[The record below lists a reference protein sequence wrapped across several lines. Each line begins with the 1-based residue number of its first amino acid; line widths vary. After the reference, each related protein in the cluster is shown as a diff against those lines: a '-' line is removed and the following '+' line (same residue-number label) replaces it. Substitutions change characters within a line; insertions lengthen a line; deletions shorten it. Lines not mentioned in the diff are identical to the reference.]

1 MDRSSRRIVTFIA
14 VVTIIVMAA
23 MATRSYLDADQSTTA
38 APVVE
43 TNDDAAPE
51 APKREPSENVTDT
64 SDEMP
69 VAAPDIEDI
78 PAITGEP
85 SMTFESENSEARES
99 TAPEN
104 DE

>member
-23 MATRSYLDADQSTTA
+23 MAVRSYLDAEHRAAA
-38 APVVE
+38 APVE
-43 TNDDAAPE
+43 TTEAIAPE
-51 APKREPSENVTDT
+51 APKRQPTENVPNP
-64 SDEMP
+64 SDETP
-69 VAAPDIEDI
+69 TAAPDIEDI

-85 SMTFESENSEARES
+85 SMTFENENSEARDS
-99 TAPEN
+99 SAPEN

>member
-1 MDRSSRRIVTFIA
+1 MDSSSRKIVTFIA

-38 APVVE
+38 APVE
-43 TNDDAAPE
+43 TNEATAPE
-51 APKREPSENVTDT
+51 APKRVPTENVTNP

-69 VAAPDIEDI
+69 IAAPEIEDI

-99 TAPEN
+99 ASPEN

>member
-38 APVVE
+38 APVE
-43 TNDDAAPE
+43 TNEVTTPE
-51 APKREPSENVTDT
+51 APKRQPAENVLDA
-64 SDEMP
+64 SAAMP
-69 VAAPDIEDI
+69 VAEPEIEEV

-85 SMTFESENSEARES
+85 SMTFESGNSEAREAAS
-99 TAPEN
+99 PEN

>member
-23 MATRSYLDADQSTTA
+23 MATRSYLDADQSTAA
-38 APVVE
+38 APVE
-43 TNDDAAPE
+43 ANDDAATE
-51 APKREPSENVTDT
+51 APKRQPTENMTDA

-69 VAAPDIEDI
+69 VAAPEIEDI

-85 SMTFESENSEARES
+85 SMTFESENNEAREAAS
-99 TAPEN
+99 PEN

>member
-1 MDRSSRRIVTFIA
+1 MDSSSRKIVTFIA

-23 MATRSYLDADQSTTA
+23 MATRSYLDADQRTTA
-38 APVVE
+38 APVE
-43 TNDDAAPE
+43 TDEATAPE
-51 APKREPSENVTDT
+51 APKREPSENVPNA

-69 VAAPDIEDI
+69 VAAPEIETI

-85 SMTFESENSEARES
+85 SMTFESENSEARDS
-99 TAPEN
+99 SAPEN

>member
-23 MATRSYLDADQSTTA
+23 MAIRSYLDADQSKTA
-38 APVVE
+38 APVE
-43 TNDDAAPE
+43 TNEATAPE
-51 APKREPSENVTDT
+51 APKRQPSENVPDT

-69 VAAPDIEDI
+69 IAAPEIEDI

-85 SMTFESENSEARES
+85 SMTFENENSEARES
-99 TAPEN
+99 ASPEN

>member
-23 MATRSYLDADQSTTA
+23 MATRSYLDADQSTA
-38 APVVE
+38 EAPVE
-43 TNDDAAPE
+43 TNDDAATE
-51 APKREPSENVTDT
+51 APKRQPSENVPNP

-85 SMTFESENSEARES
+85 SMTFESENSEAREAAS
-99 TAPEN
+99 PEN

>member
-38 APVVE
+38 APVE
-43 TNDDAAPE
+43 ANEATAPE
-51 APKREPSENVTDT
+51 APKPQRSENVTDA

-69 VAAPDIEDI
+69 VAELEIEEV

-85 SMTFESENSEARES
+85 SMTFESENSEAREAAS
-99 TAPEN
+99 PEN

>member
-14 VVTIIVMAA
+14 VVTILVMAA
-23 MATRSYLDADQSTTA
+23 MAIRSYLDADQSTTA
-38 APVVE
+38 APVE
-43 TNDDAAPE
+43 ATEDSAPE
-51 APKREPSENVTDT
+51 APKREPTENVTDT

-69 VAAPDIEDI
+69 VAAPEIEDI

-85 SMTFESENSEARES
+85 SMTFENENGEARES

>member
-1 MDRSSRRIVTFIA
+1 MDSSSRKIVTFIA

-23 MATRSYLDADQSTTA
+23 MAIRSYLDADQSTTA
-38 APVVE
+38 APVE
-43 TNDDAAPE
+43 ATEDSAPE
-51 APKREPSENVTDT
+51 APKRQPTENAPNP

-69 VAAPDIEDI
+69 VAQPEIEEI

-85 SMTFESENSEARES
+85 SMTCENKNSEARES
-99 TAPEN
+99 EAPEN

>member
-1 MDRSSRRIVTFIA
+1 MDSSSRKIVTFIA
-14 VVTIIVMAA
+14 IVTIIVMAA
-23 MATRSYLDADQSTTA
+23 MAIRSYLDAPQNTTA
-38 APVVE
+38 ASVE
-43 TNDDAAPE
+43 ATEDTTPE
-51 APKREPSENVTDT
+51 APKRQPTENVPNT

-85 SMTFESENSEARES
+85 SMTFENENSETREPA
-99 TAPEN
+99 TPEN

>member
-1 MDRSSRRIVTFIA
+1 
-14 VVTIIVMAA
+14 
-23 MATRSYLDADQSTTA
+23 
-38 APVVE
+38 
-43 TNDDAAPE
+43 
-51 APKREPSENVTDT
+51 VTDT

-69 VAAPDIEDI
+69 VAAPEIEDI

-85 SMTFESENSEARES
+85 SMTFENENGEARES

>member
-1 MDRSSRRIVTFIA
+1 MDSSSRKIVTSIA

-23 MATRSYLDADQSTTA
+23 MATRSYLDADQRTTA
-38 APVVE
+38 APAE
-43 TNDDAAPE
+43 ATEDSAPE
-51 APKREPSENVTDT
+51 APNRQPTENVPNP

-69 VAAPDIEDI
+69 VAAPEIEDI

-85 SMTFESENSEARES
+85 SMTFENENSEARES
-99 TAPEN
+99 ASPEN

>member
-1 MDRSSRRIVTFIA
+1 MDSSSRKIVTFIA

-23 MATRSYLDADQSTTA
+23 MAIRSYLDAQQSKTA
-38 APVVE
+38 APAE
-43 TNDDAAPE
+43 ATEDSAPE
-51 APKREPSENVTDT
+51 APKPNPAENVPNP

-69 VAAPDIEDI
+69 VAAPEIEDI

-85 SMTFESENSEARES
+85 SMAFENENSETRES
-99 TAPEN
+99 ATPEN

>member
-38 APVVE
+38 APVE
-43 TNDDAAPE
+43 ANEATAPE
-51 APKREPSENVTDT
+51 GPKRQPAENMTDT
-64 SDEMP
+64 SAETP
-69 VAAPDIEDI
+69 VAAPEIEEV

-85 SMTFESENSEARES
+85 SMTFENENSEARES
-99 TAPEN
+99 SAPEN
-104 DE
+104 GE

>member
-1 MDRSSRRIVTFIA
+1 MDSSSRKIVTFIA

-23 MATRSYLDADQSTTA
+23 MAIRSYLDADQSTTA
-38 APVVE
+38 APVQATE
-43 TNDDAAPE
+43 DSAPE
-51 APKREPSENVTDT
+51 APKREPSENVPNP

-69 VAAPDIEDI
+69 VAAPEIEDI

-85 SMTFESENSEARES
+85 SMTFENENGETREPA
-99 TAPEN
+99 TPEN

>member
-1 MDRSSRRIVTFIA
+1 MDRSSRKIVTFIA

-38 APVVE
+38 APAE
-43 TNDDAAPE
+43 ATEDSAPE
-51 APKREPSENVTDT
+51 APKRQPSENVPNP

-69 VAAPDIEDI
+69 IAAPEIEDI

-85 SMTFESENSEARES
+85 SMTFESENGEARES
-99 TAPEN
+99 ASPEN

>member
-1 MDRSSRRIVTFIA
+1 MDSSSRRIVTFIA

-23 MATRSYLDADQSTTA
+23 MATRSYLDAELNKAA
-38 APVVE
+38 APVE

-51 APKREPSENVTDT
+51 APKREPTENVTDASAET
-64 SDEMP
+64 P
-69 VAAPDIEDI
+69 VAAPEIEDI

>member
-1 MDRSSRRIVTFIA
+1 MDSSSRKIVTFIA

-23 MATRSYLDADQSTTA
+23 MATRSYLDADQNTTA
-38 APVVE
+38 APVE
-43 TNDDAAPE
+43 TNEATAPE

-69 VAAPDIEDI
+69 IAAPEIEDI

-85 SMTFESENSEARES
+85 SMTFENEKSEARKS
-99 TAPEN
+99 ASPEN

>member
-1 MDRSSRRIVTFIA
+1 MDSSSRKIVTFIA

-38 APVVE
+38 APAE
-43 TNDDAAPE
+43 ATEDSAPE
-51 APKREPSENVTDT
+51 APKRQPTENVPNP

-69 VAAPDIEDI
+69 TAAPEIEPI

-85 SMTFESENSEARES
+85 SMTFESENSETRES
-99 TAPEN
+99 ASPEN

>member
-1 MDRSSRRIVTFIA
+1 MDSSSRKIVTFIA

-38 APVVE
+38 APVE
-43 TNDDAAPE
+43 TNEATAPE
-51 APKREPSENVTDT
+51 APKPQPSENVPDT
-64 SDEMP
+64 SAEMP
-69 VAAPDIEDI
+69 TAAPEIEPI

-85 SMTFESENSEARES
+85 SMTFENENSEARDS
-99 TAPEN
+99 SAPEN